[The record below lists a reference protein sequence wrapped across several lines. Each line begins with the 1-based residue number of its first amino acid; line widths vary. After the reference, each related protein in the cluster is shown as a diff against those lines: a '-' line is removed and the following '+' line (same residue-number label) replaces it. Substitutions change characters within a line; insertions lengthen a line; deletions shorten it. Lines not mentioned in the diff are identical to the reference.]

1 MPIIP
6 KYKNW
11 QDFKLRND
19 LLSNKQKGDRFEVF
33 TKFCLETHPTYKTQL
48 KHVWLLK
55 NVPAN
60 VQKYLKLPKD
70 DEGIDLIAE
79 TKEGTYW
86 AIQCKYKSDETTSVT
101 LKELSTFTSLA
112 FAKCKNIKLG
122 LVCTNTDRRSSKLKG
137 YEGKL
142 QFCTGEFWRSLDKDF
157 FKILYQYMQGKVVL
171 PKAKKPRKHQ
181 QRAIENAHKH
191 FAKKRNARGKLIMP
205 CGTGKSLAA
214 FWIAEKL
221 KSKKILIA
229 VPSLALIRQ
238 TLEVWTKESIAN
250 KKNLNW
256 ITVCSDESV
265 GNIERDDFVVLTQD
279 LGVPVHTD
287 SKEIA
292 FWLKKPK
299 TGLSVVFT
307 TYQSGKVIAKAA
319 KKEKIDFD
327 LGIMDEAHKTVGK
340 GETLF
345 SHLLYEKN
353 IKIKKRIFMTA
364 TERRYQGQSD
374 KILTMEDPRVYG
386 ETFELLTFKEA
397 LAALE
402 EVASQYAESDLFR
415 NWENRSY
422 GAANISYR
430 KLTNRIEEEEESC
443 VAWKAL
449 ANQGANKLVVQI
461 ASHLDS
467 TEEQGDAASQLASLK
482 KAELLLEKILI
493 EYPESTV
500 AIEHSQSGCF
510 GSICGGEISAQ
521 IQNIEKDQAKILE
534 EENRKLREIDNDFSS
549 ARLQCIKGIDE
560 SQQNRKIEVF
570 NKCLKQLKVL
580 IKKHRDSVLATSILS
595 GEPFLREI
603 EWKEKTYS
611 GQGIA
616 GQYAVEGFING
627 KELSL
632 WIVPDQENIVIP
644 PELVEHLN
652 VQRGVKI
659 KIGAD
664 DNATIYYS
672 AQLESILVGDFIV
685 ENIFALIAPFDEVTD
700 VYVGRSFLEHVSW
713 VESGNTITLKKEI
726 ETDRVIKDINLET
739 LENSVDT
746 LLSQSKTSALDLIS
760 EADKFR
766 QQAVAIKD
774 IERFNSRLPLLQQA
788 EELLDQAV
796 EEHPHIQTDIA
807 RSVRSMR
814 NKLAMLKRITVAEYE
829 KAAKVQCDLS
839 LSYIDKARKAYRLDE
854 MEINLRT
861 AAAGQERLLESFGE
875 TELAARVKDG
885 EMRCGLTPD
894 ELDLELGA
902 IDEYAWAV
910 GCAASGNE
918 AKQHDRRIRFYQCVL
933 NSFESI
939 QTELE
944 KSMLAGRVKKGDEI
958 EGISKEKIALAIQ
971 NENDA
976 KRLFENVEDLI
987 DQARDVPQFFK
998 RIDFMTEALQKIREI
1013 ESLQSTV
1020 SVGELTE
1027 LRKHIDE
1034 IRTDAEKRMPFEP
1047 ELVTLTGSC
1056 FLMGSAESEKFAA
1069 NDERQHEIC
1078 IDDYEIGRYEIT
1090 FKEYDRFV
1098 FAVGGDYLDDHDWG
1112 RDNYP
1117 VINVSW
1123 DDAVQYA
1130 KWLSEQTGET
1140 YRLPTEVEWEYAC
1153 RGERGGRFF
1162 FDGEEDA
1169 ADGYIRHAGNSPEG
1183 LPAIETRRA
1192 NEHGLFDTLGT
1203 VWEWTSSRYA
1213 PYPVEPGDGRD
1224 GVDSPG
1230 PRVLRGGSYLTPI
1243 QEIGCGVRRA
1253 EARDYAAPDV
1263 GFRIVRTL

>member
-1 MPIIP
+1 MSL
-6 KYKNW
+6 KK
-11 QDFKLRND
+11 R
-19 LLSNKQKGDRFEVF
+19 
-33 TKFCLETHPTYKTQL
+33 HP
-48 KHVWLLK
+48 
-55 NVPAN
+55 
-60 VQKYLKLPKD
+60 
-70 DEGIDLIAE
+70 
-79 TKEGTYW
+79 
-86 AIQCKYKSDETTSVT
+86 
-101 LKELSTFTSLA
+101 FLA
-112 FAKCKNIKLG
+112 FATLIIVLLISSIVGSSESVANSEIEIFDAILSNYHRANETTDVCFQVQTYQEIREQLRSFVEDYPASEISARLASGQKVQTLSFNGIDELIQSSQEELDQYGALAFQAVEKYAEKSSEAVGLEEGLAALKNAEKAYDIASEKYPCLSGGHVELVLLDG
-122 LVCTNTDRRSSKLKG
+122 LR
-137 YEGKL
+137 
-142 QFCTGEFWRSLDKDF
+142 
-157 FKILYQYMQGKVVL
+157 
-171 PKAKKPRKHQ
+171 KKFHELRESE
-181 QRAIENAHKH
+181 ASNA
-191 FAKKRNARGKLIMP
+191 FAKRVTRGF
-205 CGTGKSLAA
+205 LAA
-214 FWIAEKL
+214 EGEENNC
-221 KSKKILIA
+221 
-229 VPSLALIRQ
+229 IR
-238 TLEVWTKESIAN
+238 
-250 KKNLNW
+250 
-256 ITVCSDESV
+256 
-265 GNIERDDFVVLTQD
+265 
-279 LGVPVHTD
+279 
-287 SKEIA
+287 
-292 FWLKKPK
+292 
-299 TGLSVVFT
+299 
-307 TYQSGKVIAKAA
+307 Y
-319 KKEKIDFD
+319 
-327 LGIMDEAHKTVGK
+327 
-340 GETLF
+340 
-345 SHLLYEKN
+345 
-353 IKIKKRIFMTA
+353 
-364 TERRYQGQSD
+364 D
-374 KILTMEDPRVYG
+374 K
-386 ETFELLTFKEA
+386 FKEA

-910 GCAASGNE
+910 DCAASGNE

-1140 YRLPTEVEWEYAC
+1140 YRLPTEVEWEYAA
-1153 RGERGGRFF
+1153 RGGTDTSYSWGNEIEQDRANCLNCGSPSAGQSTARVGSFSSNQYGVY
-1162 FDGEEDA
+1162 DM
-1169 ADGYIRHAGNSPEG
+1169 AGN
-1183 LPAIETRRA
+1183 
-1192 NEHGLFDTLGT
+1192 
-1203 VWEWTSSRYA
+1203 VWEHTCSVYRENYDGSEENCISETA
-1213 PYPVEPGDGRD
+1213 SGD
-1224 GVDSPG
+1224 
-1230 PRVLRGGSYLTPI
+1230 RVIRGGSWMSHANELRSANRSFI
-1243 QEIGCGVRRA
+1243 S
-1253 EARDYAAPDV
+1253 DV
-1263 GFRIVRTL
+1263 YQRSKYRGFRLVRIGLD